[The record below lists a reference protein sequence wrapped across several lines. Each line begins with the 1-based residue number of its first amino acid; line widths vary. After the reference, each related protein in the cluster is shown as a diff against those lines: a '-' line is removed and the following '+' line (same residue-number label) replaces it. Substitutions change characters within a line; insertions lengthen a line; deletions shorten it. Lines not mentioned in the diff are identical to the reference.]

1 MKCKDI
7 DILEH
12 IEGRASKE
20 AEFHIEGCRN
30 CKERS
35 GKLLGFTKMVTV
47 HYAKG
52 KELENELNKK
62 LQSIEIAKMKKLPS
76 AIVQKVTGLREKS
89 LTSKI
94 QKVIGI
100 GKKNAKAFFE
110 DIMSPQMH
118 AIPASPKDITK
129 PKKKKIKKTVK

>member
-7 DILEH
+7 DIIEH

-20 AEFHIEGCRN
+20 AKSHIEGCRK
-30 CKERS
+30 CKEKS
-35 GKLLGFTKMVTV
+35 SKLLGFTKMLTV

-52 KELENELNKK
+52 KKLENELNKK
-62 LQSIEIAKMKKLPS
+62 LQSIEIARMKKLP
-76 AIVQKVTGLREKS
+76 AVIAQKVTGLKEKS

-94 QKVIGI
+94 EKIIGT
-100 GKKNAKAFFE
+100 GKKNAQSFFE

-118 AIPASPKDITK
+118 ATPASPKDIAK